1 MTRLVGYRNI
11 KTKKGEEF
19 TLASIVQD
27 LSDREKANGAVGQK
41 VDDVWLPKEQYNTL
55 KPEDIGKE
63 LKLDYEL
70 SGGRAYLVNVSVLA
84 K

>member
-19 TLASIVQD
+19 TLAGIVQD

-41 VDDVWLPKEQYNTL
+41 VDDIWLPKDQYNML